1 MTTDA
6 RDPDEILWQAM
17 ADFGDADPALA
28 GSVPKQ
34 YIVLL
39 ESEWPGEGSTF
50 SVMKSNGMRPWESL
64 GLLKFAQMQEEAEAM
79 SHDYGEYESESE
91 TEH

>member
-1 MTTDA
+1 MAFVTTDA
-6 RDPDEILWQAM
+6 QDPDQIIRQAM
-17 ADFGDADPALA
+17 TSFCDADPALA

-50 SVMKSNGMRPWESL
+50 SVMKSGNMRPWEAL
-64 GLLKFAQMQEEAEAM
+64 GLLKFAQMQEEAQAM
-79 SHDYGEYESESE
+79 SHDFGEYEEPES
-91 TEH
+91 